1 MSHMVVYRSADG
13 RTGYF
18 QAEDL
23 DRAVAYVEHL
33 RNVEAV
39 DDSRLYR
46 MEEIPIEFKTYYRVE
61 IGTFPA
67 EDDEVDLDEAAHLSA
82 SRRSTGDWT
91 SCPIRRR
98 PAPTAA
104 SGCSVAAEAGGR
116 V

>member
-67 EDDEVDLDEAAHLSA
+67 EVDEVDLDEATHLSA
-82 SRRSTGDWT
+82 IDGGLDDLSEQPS
-91 SCPIRRR
+91 
-98 PAPTAA
+98 AA
-104 SGCSVAAEAGGR
+104 SSRFGLFGR
-116 V
+116 S

>member
-39 DDSRLYR
+39 DDSRLFR

-61 IGTFPA
+61 IGVFPT
-67 EDDEVDLDEAAHLSA
+67 EVDEVDLDEGTHLSA
-82 SRRSTGDWT
+82 IDGGLDDLSEQPSTTSSRFGLFGRS
-91 SCPIRRR
+91 
-98 PAPTAA
+98 
-104 SGCSVAAEAGGR
+104 
-116 V
+116 

>member
-61 IGTFPA
+61 IGAFPT
-67 EDDEVDLDEAAHLSA
+67 EVDEVDLDEGTHLSA
-82 SRRSTGDWT
+82 IDGGLDDLSEQPSTSSSRFGLFGRS
-91 SCPIRRR
+91 
-98 PAPTAA
+98 
-104 SGCSVAAEAGGR
+104 
-116 V
+116 

>member
-1 MSHMVVYRSADG
+1 MVVYRSADG

-39 DDSRLYR
+39 DDSQLFR

-61 IGTFPA
+61 IGTFPPDDD
-67 EDDEVDLDEAAHLSA
+67 EDDLETGSHLSA
-82 SRRSTGDWT
+82 IDGGLDDLAGPPPAATSTRFGLFGRS
-91 SCPIRRR
+91 
-98 PAPTAA
+98 
-104 SGCSVAAEAGGR
+104 
-116 V
+116 

>member
-46 MEEIPIEFKTYYRVE
+46 MDEIPIEFKTYYRVE
-61 IGTFPA
+61 IGAFPA

-82 SRRSTGDWT
+82 LSAIDGGLDELSDPGPSSSSSRFGLFGRS
-91 SCPIRRR
+91 
-98 PAPTAA
+98 
-104 SGCSVAAEAGGR
+104 
-116 V
+116 

>member
-39 DDSRLYR
+39 DDSRLFR

-61 IGTFPA
+61 IGVFPTVV
-67 EDDEVDLDEAAHLSA
+67 DEVDLDEGTHLSA
-82 SRRSTGDWT
+82 IDGGLDDLSEQPSTTSSRFGLFGRS
-91 SCPIRRR
+91 
-98 PAPTAA
+98 
-104 SGCSVAAEAGGR
+104 
-116 V
+116 